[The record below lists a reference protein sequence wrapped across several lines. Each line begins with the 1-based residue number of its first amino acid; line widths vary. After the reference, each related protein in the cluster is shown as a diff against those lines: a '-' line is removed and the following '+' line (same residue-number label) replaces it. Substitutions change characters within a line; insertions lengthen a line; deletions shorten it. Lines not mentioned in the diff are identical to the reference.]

1 MRQTNEEIKFLT
13 QKQVKKLF
21 DTIESLKDENKYWL
35 RDLTIFNLSYY
46 CGLRISEISLI
57 KLENYNKET
66 GEIYIKR
73 LKGSNNSTIVLD
85 KQRTYILNKYIR
97 EYKIKNDEDLLFKTK
112 SWWILNKS
120 TLEYLVNYYKQKSK
134 LNNFHFHMLKHSIA
148 VHLLELWL
156 SIFELK
162 NYLGHKNINSTM
174 VYASFSSQMNKEVY
188 NKINKVWLV

>member
-66 GEIYIKR
+66 GEIYIKKI
-73 LKGSNNSTIVLD
+73 KGSNNSTIVLD

-97 EYKIKNDEDLLFKTK
+97 AMVE
-112 SWWILNKS
+112 ILQGYS
-120 TLEYLVNYYKQKSK
+120 TPTNWNGLGFTDSGPPWPCSRRAAQCCCQRCCSAGVRVAGK
-134 LNNFHFHMLKHSIA
+134 LRA
-148 VHLLELWL
+148 R
-156 SIFELK
+156 
-162 NYLGHKNINSTM
+162 
-174 VYASFSSQMNKEVY
+174 
-188 NKINKVWLV
+188 